1 MVWNDMKNYVRSR
14 YCKTSQE
21 VVDTIEDYRQ
31 NLTPEKCQKFIR
43 KIKEVIKKIIEN
55 KGGWSNF

>member
-21 VVDTIEDYRQ
+21 VVDAIEDYRQ